1 MNLITGGDW
10 KNSGNF
16 YRLYLALPKV
26 VWKEVH
32 HLRFGKQQVKKIN
45 LETKFVLTAN
55 RYYCNIEIS
64 VLGIG
69 LGLEI
74 HSRGEGRIANG
85 RMDRRRN

>member
-10 KNSGNF
+10 KDNGNF
-16 YRLYLALPKV
+16 YKLYVALPEV

-32 HLRFGKQQVKKIN
+32 HIRFGKQQVKKICFP
-45 LETKFVLTAN
+45 TRFVLTGN
-55 RYYCNIEIS
+55 KFYCNVEIS

-74 HSRGEGRIANG
+74 HNREKI
-85 RMDRRRN
+85 